1 MDIMCGID
9 ASDKSLVCA
18 IGVGMGDPKIETVLN
33 NKDDRKK
40 LYTRLKKMAK
50 AEKSSRVLVAYEAC
64 GLGYGMSDEMKEVG
78 IDCRILSPGQMKR
91 SIRDKKFKTDAADA
105 QSIYYELRAH
115 VMAGNPLPEVWQ
127 KPKKLRED
135 LELVRYRIDLGSEI
149 GRMKTQT
156 RSLLKKH
163 DINAPKGEALWS
175 EAGRTGLDDQLVN
188 PSVRSVLDSML
199 RRLEYLVDEKK
210 RLDKYL
216 ATLAKDPDYKLVVDA
231 LYEIQGVGILTALAF
246 TLELGDMSRFS
257 NRKQLGS
264 YLGLVPMS
272 YETGQAT
279 DRKGHITR
287 TGPSR
292 LRKLLN
298 QAAWVWTGSGGPGEE
313 IYTSICER
321 NPKKNKIAI
330 VACMRRLGIAM
341 WHVALKAQRAMQSA
355 EQKVA

>member
-18 IGVGMGDPKIETVLN
+18 IGVGMGEPRMETVLN

-40 LYTRLKKMAK
+40 LYARLKKMAK
-50 AEKSSRVLVAYEAC
+50 AEKTSRVLVAYEAC
-64 GLGYGMSDEMKEVG
+64 GLGYGMSDEMKEAG

-135 LELVRYRIDLGSEI
+135 LELVRHRVTLGSEI
-149 GRMKTQT
+149 GRAKTHI

-163 DINAPKGEALWS
+163 DISAPKGEALWS
-175 EAGRTGLDDQLVN
+175 EAGQTALDDQPMS
-188 PSVRSVLDSML
+188 PSVRAVLDSML
-199 RRLEYLVDEKK
+199 RHLAYLVDEKK

-216 ATLAKDPDYKLVVDA
+216 SALANDADYKPVVDA
-231 LYEIQGVGILTALAF
+231 LYEIRGVGILTALAF

-272 YETGQAT
+272 YETGQMN

-298 QAAWVWTGSGGPGEE
+298 QAAWVWAGAGGPGED

-330 VACMRRLGIAM
+330 VACMRRLAIAM
-341 WHVALKAQRAMQSA
+341 WRVALDAQRAMLACDQ
-355 EQKVA
+355 VA